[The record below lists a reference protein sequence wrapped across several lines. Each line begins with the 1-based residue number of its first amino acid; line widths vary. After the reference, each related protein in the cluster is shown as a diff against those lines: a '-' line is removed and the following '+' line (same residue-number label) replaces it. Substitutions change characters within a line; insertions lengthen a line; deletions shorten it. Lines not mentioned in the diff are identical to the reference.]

1 MRADDTLKQR
11 QIVFHPIPAGQARK
25 AGALLARVRGLAAH
39 CEADAV
45 TLTVEYHVPDF
56 TLAGIEQALEANG
69 FHLDGSL
76 LQRLR
81 RALVHYA
88 EEVQCENLNMPER
101 CEKCREIWVQA
112 FAQHPH
118 GDRDETPEEWRAYR

>member
-1 MRADDTLKQR
+1 MHADDTLKRR
-11 QIVFHPIPAGQARK
+11 QIVFHPVPAGQARR
-25 AGALLARVRGLAAH
+25 AGALLSRVPGLAVR
-39 CEADAV
+39 CEDDGV
-45 TLTVEYHVPDF
+45 SLSVGYHVPDF
-56 TLAGIEQALEANG
+56 TLEGIEQALEANG

-88 EEVQCENLNMPER
+88 EEVQCENLSIPER

-112 FAQHPH
+112 FEHHPH
-118 GDRDETPEEWRAYR
+118 GDRDDTPEEWRAYR

>member
-1 MRADDTLKQR
+1 MQADDTFKRR
-11 QIVFHPIPAGQARK
+11 QIVFHPVPAGQAQR
-25 AGALLARVRGLAAH
+25 AGALLGRVKGLAVR
-39 CEADAV
+39 CDADAAS
-45 TLTVEYHVPDF
+45 LSVEYHVPDF
-56 TLAGIEQALEANG
+56 TLAGIEEALEAYG

-81 RALVHYA
+81 RAVVHYA
-88 EEVQCENLNMPER
+88 EEVQCENLSMPER

-112 FAQHPH
+112 FEHHPH